1 MKYYLAYG
9 SNLNLKAMAK
19 RCPSAVKV
27 GSFRL
32 AGYKLV
38 CWQYLNLI
46 PNSNSS
52 VEIGVFSYAKEDEHL
67 LDEYED
73 YPNLYYKE
81 MIPFMLNGKKE
92 IGLIYFMK
100 KKSLQKPTD
109 EYIIECMEGYRDFNF
124 DLNYLNGV
132 FKEQ

>member
-19 RCPSAVKV
+19 RCPSAIRV

-32 AGYKLV
+32 DGYELV
-38 CWQYLNLI
+38 CWHYLNLI

-52 VEIGVFSYAKEDEHL
+52 VEIGVFRYDEKEECL

-73 YPNLYYKE
+73 YPNLYYKK

-92 IGLIYFMK
+92 IGLIYLMK
-100 KKSLQKPTD
+100 EKTLKKPTN
-109 EYIIECMEGYRDFNF
+109 EYILECREGYKDFDF
-124 DLNYLNGV
+124 DLNYLERV
-132 FKEQ
+132 FKK